1 MENIPTAYGVE
12 VAYPGHEEELL
23 SQGCMEACVS
33 VSATLCQVTPILI
46 VDDDPDIREALS
58 DRLVLEGYTAQA
70 VGTGGEAIQKVR
82 HERYGAV
89 LLDIGL
95 PDINGLSVLKIL
107 TELDSKLPVIVITAQ
122 TTEENKVGSLRK
134 GAFAYLAKPFNLEEV
149 RATVRRAVAGK
160 ALAVKAEDVEHAWRE
175 SEERF
180 RCVVESATDAIVLA
194 DAGGNIISWNRAA
207 EGLFGYAEHEV
218 MGQPLT
224 ILMPMRYREAHQ
236 RGLERGRHEVAGVE
250 HDFRDG
256 DGRRDGGVLDQLAAV
271 VAERRQGDTQHLR
284 QQHAA
289 QHLRRREADG
299 QRGFA
304 LAGVQGPQPGREDV
318 AQHGGSLRGLGERS
332 QCLSDSVRRRR
343 CHAT

>member
-23 SQGCMEACVS
+23 SQGFMEACVS

-122 TTEENKVGSLRK
+122 TTEENKVGSLS
-134 GAFAYLAKPFNLEEV
+134 
-149 RATVRRAVAGK
+149 VARWQEK
-160 ALAVKAEDVEHAWRE
+160 L
-175 SEERF
+175 
-180 RCVVESATDAIVLA
+180 
-194 DAGGNIISWNRAA
+194 
-207 EGLFGYAEHEV
+207 
-218 MGQPLT
+218 
-224 ILMPMRYREAHQ
+224 
-236 RGLERGRHEVAGVE
+236 
-250 HDFRDG
+250 
-256 DGRRDGGVLDQLAAV
+256 
-271 VAERRQGDTQHLR
+271 
-284 QQHAA
+284 
-289 QHLRRREADG
+289 
-299 QRGFA
+299 
-304 LAGVQGPQPGREDV
+304 
-318 AQHGGSLRGLGERS
+318 SL
-332 QCLSDSVRRRR
+332 
-343 CHAT
+343 